1 MSVNE
6 RNRATSVDNKIR
18 QREMKVLVM
27 GMGRTGTTGDT
38 VEEAVFS
45 SHRTDSLRAAMAAA
59 LKQLGF
65 VPYDY
70 LDRSLKG
77 HFRLW
82 DDAMRAKFQ
91 GVGKP
96 WGRQEFDRVTSEF
109 DVICSLKIDSGGML
123 IMF

>member
-6 RNRATSVDNKIR
+6 RDRTTFVDNDVR

-27 GMGRTGTTGDT
+27 GMGRTGTTGNS
-38 VEEAVFS
+38 VEEATFS
-45 SHRTDSLRAAMAAA
+45 SRRTDSLRAALAAA

-70 LDRSLKG
+70 LDRFLKG
-77 HFRLW
+77 HSRLW

-96 WGRQEFDRVTSEF
+96 WGRQEFDRVTRDF
-109 DVICSLKIDSGGML
+109 DVICSVKIESEGML
-123 IMF
+123 IML